1 MAKNIILAVVAA
13 AVLAGGIVYYRSRTA
28 PLPPSPDAGVP
39 AYPGAKEHSGDSF
52 EKRLNPRDRAR
63 LVKAVVT
70 ETDDPPEKV
79 IAFYKEALKGHF
91 QVIERKSMG
100 RPGAVFK
107 AEIDGKQKLIAITPP
122 EEDSANNKTQILIGN
137 VEDLKNTGLPVPR

>member
-1 MAKNIILAVVAA
+1 MVKNIILAVVAA
-13 AVLAGGIVYYRSRTA
+13 AVLAGGVVYYRSRMT

-52 EKRLNPRDRAR
+52 EKRLNARDRAR

-91 QVIERKSMG
+91 QVVERKSMG
-100 RPGAVFK
+100 RPAAVFK
-107 AEIDGKQKLIAITPP
+107 AEIGGKQKLIAITPP
-122 EEDSANNKTQILIGN
+122 EEDGSSKTQILIGN
-137 VEDLKNTGLPVPR
+137 IEDLKNTGLPVPH